1 MTYNVHI
8 FIVFI
13 CLWRSRVKEFMQ
25 FAQGRTIVHFK
36 EVFYYSRF
44 RKIFLKILIQIL
56 AIILYFRN
64 CSCSSLRI
72 ISCNS
77 YTREYLVFHEE
88 GCSSQSVFIDQS
100 SALHLSSDNGEF
112 ILSQSKANPFIMR
125 ILFSLHLFNDLNRIH
140 FLLNLSWV
148 F

>member
-44 RKIFLKILIQIL
+44 RKIFLKIPIQIL

-64 CSCSSLRI
+64 CSCSLLRI

-88 GCSSQSVFIDQS
+88 GAHYSQSLLTNPLLFLISPVTMENSFFLSPRQI
-100 SALHLSSDNGEF
+100 LSS
-112 ILSQSKANPFIMR
+112 
-125 ILFSLHLFNDLNRIH
+125 
-140 FLLNLSWV
+140 
-148 F
+148 